1 MPRSLPSPPRFVR
14 LFSFFFCLGLFFRGK
29 SRLTGVPSP
38 LWARLIPDKEADWW
52 SDRVKL
58 LFVPGC
64 TRNVR
69 IIIKKYRKHT
79 HTHRALEAPR
89 LWFMLFPFISLFVW
103 ERTPWQSA
111 HPEFDSLKKRSTL
124 RLSSAVWSHQSVMF
138 NLMAKCFGWANFSL
152 GDSCEWNA
160 RIVYIWPVICGK
172 KNKSLNRAL
181 KKNKKT
187 QRNSCVD
194 ECHLCLSAR

>member
-79 HTHRALEAPR
+79 HT
-89 LWFMLFPFISLFVW
+89 
-103 ERTPWQSA
+103 QSA
-111 HPEFDSLKKRSTL
+111 GGSPSLIHVVSFYFPLRVGENAVTKCTPRVWQFKEKIHPQIVIRCLISSVCDVQFDGKVF
-124 RLSSAVWSHQSVMF
+124 RLSQFFPRRQLRV
-138 NLMAKCFGWANFSL
+138 KCP
-152 GDSCEWNA
+152 
-160 RIVYIWPVICGK
+160 Y
-172 KNKSLNRAL
+172 
-181 KKNKKT
+181 
-187 QRNSCVD
+187 
-194 ECHLCLSAR
+194 CLYLTSYLWEEE